1 MLDLDVLDVIGFDE
15 KKLFF
20 TITHNTDSNNG
31 LIIQAQGLTNNEK
44 TLYEQVIT
52 QLREENGYLKKILDS
67 YVK

>member
-20 TITHNTDSNNG
+20 TITHNTDRNNG